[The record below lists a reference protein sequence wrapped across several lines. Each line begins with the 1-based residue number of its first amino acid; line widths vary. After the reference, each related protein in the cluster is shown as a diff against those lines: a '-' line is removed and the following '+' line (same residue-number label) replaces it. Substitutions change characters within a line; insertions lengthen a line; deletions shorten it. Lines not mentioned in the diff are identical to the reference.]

1 MTITEALIAEH
12 TVFLNLFDQ
21 VERVLPGCTTAAQV
35 RTLAGIVEGV
45 LKSHAEAEANLA
57 YLALDHVLA
66 DGGPLE
72 SLHHD
77 HHEIDH
83 RLEEARA
90 AKTCAQAR
98 RLLAEAIAASRAHF
112 RCEEE
117 SVFPFLESKLSFETL
132 KALGQSRMARDLELS
147 AA

>member
-12 TVFLNLFDQ
+12 TVFLSLFDE
-21 VERVLPGCTTAAQV
+21 VERVLRDCTTAVEV
-35 RTLAGIVEGV
+35 RTLARIIEGA
-45 LKSHAEAEANLA
+45 LRSHAEAEANLA

-66 DGGPLE
+66 DNGPLK

-77 HHEIDH
+77 HHEIDG
-83 RLEEARA
+83 RLEKARE

-98 RLLAEAIAASRAHF
+98 TLLAEAIAASREHF
-112 RCEEE
+112 RCEER
-117 SVFPFLESKLSFETL
+117 SVFPFLDKKLNAETL
-132 KALGQSRMARDLELS
+132 KALGQSRMRRDLELS